1 MTGIDNHMSSKTTVT
16 LTADIA
22 SAFVSNNSVSMADV
36 PALISKVYAA
46 LEGVGKPTTKAVE
59 ELKPAVSIRSSVKPD
74 AITCLDCGKKFK
86 MLKRHLNVDHGMTP
100 EAYRARWGL
109 AKVYPVVAPDYA
121 ATRRGLAM
129 KIGLG
134 RKAEPVPAKP
144 VKAARKPRAKKVP
157 APEHVAALATEQAPD
172 G

>member
-1 MTGIDNHMSSKTTVT
+1 MDNQTTIT
-16 LTADIA
+16 LAADIA
-22 SAFVSNNSVSMADV
+22 SAYVSNNSISVADV
-36 PALISKVYAA
+36 PELISKVYAA
-46 LEGVGKPTTKAVE
+46 LEGVGKPAAEAVE

-109 AKVYPVVAPDYA
+109 AKDYPVVAADYA
-121 ATRRGLAM
+121 AKRRGLAM

-134 RKAEPVPAKP
+134 RKAVPVPAKP
-144 VKAARKPRAKKVP
+144 IKPTRKPRTKKVP
-157 APEHVAALATEQAPD
+157 APE
-172 G
+172 

>member
-1 MTGIDNHMSSKTTVT
+1 MDNQTIIS
-16 LTADIA
+16 LTAEIA
-22 SAFVSNNSVSMADV
+22 AAYVSNNSVSARDV
-36 PALISKVYAA
+36 PTLIAKVYGA
-46 LEGVGKPTTKAVE
+46 LSTVGDPVPEAIE

-109 AKVYPVVAPDYA
+109 AKDYPVVAPDYA
-121 ATRRGLAM
+121 ATRRGLAI

-134 RKAEPVPAKP
+134 RKAEAVTAKP
-144 VKAARKPRAKKVP
+144 VKASKKPRAKKVP
-157 APEHVAALATEQAPD
+157 APEKAAASAPEPATDA
-172 G
+172 